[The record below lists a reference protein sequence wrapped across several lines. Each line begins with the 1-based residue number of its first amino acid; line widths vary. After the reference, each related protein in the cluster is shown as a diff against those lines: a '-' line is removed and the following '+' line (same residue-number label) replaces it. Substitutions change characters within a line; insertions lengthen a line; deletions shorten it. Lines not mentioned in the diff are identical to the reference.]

1 MAIYNALTE
10 EEYKEMVDVLTAAAH
25 ENLLKEDLAEEG
37 WHRYE
42 VVLQNDTSIV
52 TMSDDEVETS
62 AKAAVDILEELK
74 RINKSLSKQKLEE
87 TERQIKEKNPDIEGF
102 STLLI
107 WNSFATKK
115 LNEIVA
121 KIAGVRRVGGA
132 YAMLIAIPFLKSAI
146 YSVFDRIIDDF
157 DNEDIYVHS
166 CYFVF
171 RAIMQMNPS

>member
-74 RINKSLSKQKLEE
+74 RINKSLSK
-87 TERQIKEKNPDIEGF
+87 
-102 STLLI
+102 
-107 WNSFATKK
+107 
-115 LNEIVA
+115 
-121 KIAGVRRVGGA
+121 
-132 YAMLIAIPFLKSAI
+132 
-146 YSVFDRIIDDF
+146 
-157 DNEDIYVHS
+157 
-166 CYFVF
+166 
-171 RAIMQMNPS
+171 